1 MDRANSSATR
11 RWAYEEAL
19 ADASKLP
26 ILIRLT
32 PATLLYV
39 VYKELRYLSAASMR
53 GRS

>member
-1 MDRANSSATR
+1 MDRANGSAPL

-32 PATLLYV
+32 PAALFYV
-39 VYKELRYLSAASMR
+39 VYKQLRYLSAVSKR
-53 GRS
+53 RNS